1 MFLAPHAN
9 DYLDME
15 IFKTA
20 QNDRIQ
26 PHSRFMKHR
35 SSFMLQYTIIFVHVQ
50 SLYEPLY
57 DCLFEHRKST
67 HAPEMQRL
75 CSRPTWSKQCL
86 RPHVKSV
93 SSLSTS
99 DSSTVLHAVCF
110 RKGKNGV
117 RGRWEMWSLYGSV
130 NVIPYAIYISFSRDK
145 FLFEKLLIKIAE

>member
-93 SSLSTS
+93 FFLKYQWLIYCT
-99 DSSTVLHAVCF
+99 TCCLLQE
-110 RKGKNGV
+110 REKWGEGQV
-117 RGRWEMWSLYGSV
+117 R
-130 NVIPYAIYISFSRDK
+130 NVIPLWLSKCHPICYLY
-145 FLFEKLLIKIAE
+145 LLLQRQIPLWKAPY